1 MPFRDAIFPEKTTSH
16 DFVGKNIGEKAS
28 YMNGNDNVQI
38 KVRIW
43 LIISKTKFDLALFF
57 CVGAYTLSF
66 IHIIA
71 LVKQLYE
78 SIK

>member
-1 MPFRDAIFPEKTTSH
+1 
-16 DFVGKNIGEKAS
+16 VGKNIGEKAS

-57 CVGAYTLSF
+57 CVGAYMLSF

-78 SIK
+78 SINHYNVSSKL